1 MKICTCGNCEE
12 CRVREALLVFAR
24 QREYAAF
31 EWLPSSTIVGTE
43 AGWNAFARTHTVR
56 ELFWVLHVAK
66 ETEDY
71 VYELEPVTQ

>member
-1 MKICTCGNCEE
+1 M
-12 CRVREALLVFAR
+12 REALLVFAR
-24 QREYAAF
+24 QREYAGF

-66 ETEDY
+66 EIEGY
-71 VYELEPVTQ
+71 SYELEPVTR